1 MMKKNSIKQLIIWV
15 LIIAL
20 VGIPTFG
27 AETVNKAQVKR
38 ADLTF
43 DEMVYEHMQ
52 YSDIKELLDK
62 AKVII
67 EKEDTRAFYKWY
79 TEYESVYRKL
89 RTMIQIARL
98 SYQLNTDN
106 TDYFEEYIYSIEL
119 LGKMQSEYAAL
130 FDDETLSKEMEAS
143 YQLSIERSRLVDDYY
158 SQEDTLT
165 VTVEGEEKGLIEI
178 LTSNTLSIE
187 EKMKYYDEWYTAYNQ
202 AVGEIFLELV
212 KIDNQ
217 VADLQGYDSYAAYM
231 YDSYERD
238 YTLEESKD
246 FIENVKDLVP
256 KIYTDIYKKAK
267 GAQYTLKSY
276 GYKDEESLLSS
287 IKEHFINQYEI
298 LGEAYDYLIK
308 YKLYDIS
315 TRANKLSGAFTT
327 YFDSYQEPFILIN
340 YSSPYQTALTF
351 IHEFGHYY
359 SYFEIG
365 EHQGGLDLDETYSQA
380 MELLAMPYYGSILG
394 DEKLGDE
401 VQLYTVSSLLGAIL
415 EGCLYEEFLEQ
426 VYENPNQTVQ
436 ELNELY
442 TKLADEYGLSVDGR
456 NWCQVPHNYEMPF
469 YYFSYGISA
478 VAAFEVWEQ
487 SLSQETDMQTYASL
501 IQAGKENSFL
511 ESLEKVGLS
520 NPLERETL
528 EKVMRCIE
536 EYFEIDEITY
546 NKVA

>member
-1 MMKKNSIKQLIIWV
+1 MKKKPIKQLIIWG

-20 VGIPTFG
+20 IGVPIFG

-38 ADLTF
+38 ADFTF
-43 DEMVYEHMQ
+43 EEMTYEHMQ
-52 YSDIKELLDK
+52 YSDIKALLDK
-62 AKVII
+62 AKDIV
-67 EKEDTRAFYKWY
+67 EKKDTRAFYKWY
-79 TEYESVYRKL
+79 TEYESIYRKL
-89 RTMIQIARL
+89 STMIQIARL
-98 SYQLNTDN
+98 SYQLNIDN
-106 TDYFEEYIYSIEL
+106 TDYFEEYIYSMEL

-130 FDDETLSKEMEAS
+130 FDDEALSRDMEVI
-143 YQLSIERSRLVDDYY
+143 YQLSIERSKLVDAYY
-158 SQEDTLT
+158 SQEDS
-165 VTVEGEEKGLIEI
+165 VTVMVDGREEGIIEI
-178 LTSNTLSIE
+178 LTSNTLSKE

-217 VADLQGYDSYAAYM
+217 VATLEGYDSYAAYM
-231 YDSYERD
+231 YESYERD
-238 YTLEESKD
+238 YTLEESKV

-256 KIYTDIYKKAK
+256 KVYANIYKKAEN
-267 GAQYTLKSY
+267 AQHNLQSY
-276 GYKDEESLLSS
+276 NYKDEKSLLSS
-287 IKEHFINQYEI
+287 IKENFINQYEV

-308 YKLYDIS
+308 YNLYDIS
-315 TRANKLSGAFTT
+315 SRSNKLSGAFTV

-380 MELLAMPYYGSILG
+380 MELLAMPYYGRILG

-401 VQLYTVSSLLGAIL
+401 AQLYTVSNLLGAII
-415 EGCLYEEFLEQ
+415 EGCLYEEFLQQ

-442 TKLADEYGLSVDGR
+442 TKLANEYGLRVDGR
-456 NWCQVPHNYEMPF
+456 NWCEVPHNYEMPF

-478 VAAFEVWEQ
+478 IAAFEVWEQ
-487 SLSQETDMQTYASL
+487 SLSQETDDMQTYEGL
-501 IQAGKENSFL
+501 IQAGRENGFL
-511 ESLEKVGLS
+511 EALEKVGLS
-520 NPLERETL
+520 NPLEKKTL
-528 EKVMRCIE
+528 EKVMRYIE
-536 EYFEIDEITY
+536 EYFEIDKITY
-546 NKVA
+546 NKTA